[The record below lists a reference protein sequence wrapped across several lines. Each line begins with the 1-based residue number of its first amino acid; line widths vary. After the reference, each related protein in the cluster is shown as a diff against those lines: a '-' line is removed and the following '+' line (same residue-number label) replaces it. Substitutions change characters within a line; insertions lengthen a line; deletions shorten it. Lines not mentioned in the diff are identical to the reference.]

1 MIAYPAKW
9 LIGFGL
15 ILIAL
20 AAALMLYNP
29 HTGAIGYYPKA
40 ITGGAIGGGIGLA
53 ALICGLLARSGIRAA
68 LWIGLLVCLLA
79 LGGFSKRASTFIKR
93 ARGPEPELAY
103 SAAIISLMGMAS
115 FLSLVNV
122 GLGIR
127 RLPPP
132 QAPR

>member
-1 MIAYPAKW
+1 MFAYPAKW

-15 ILIAL
+15 VLIAL

-40 ITGGAIGGGIGLA
+40 ITGGAIGGGIGAA
-53 ALICGLLARSGIRAA
+53 ALICGLLARKGIRPA

-79 LGGFSKRASTFIKR
+79 LGGFSKRASGFIKR
-93 ARGPEPELAY
+93 ARGAEPELAY

-122 GLGIR
+122 ALGIR
-127 RLPPP
+127 RLPPD